1 MTNIVVNP
9 GVYETLISQA
19 IEEKLKDYP
28 ESQYLVK
35 KEGIDSG
42 EH

>member
-19 IEEKLKDYP
+19 IEEKLKIIP
-28 ESQYLVK
+28 NRN
-35 KEGIDSG
+35 IW
-42 EH
+42 